1 MARRTASPACED
13 TMRAMPDF
21 RQSLRLAS
29 RATRFMLVGAAVL
42 PLSLQPALL
51 GGAAAQAARPA
62 APATMSAP
70 ALPPAGLPNVADLA
84 EQVMEAVVNI
94 SAQTTT
100 ETRNRTMPNVPGLG
114 PDTPFGDL
122 FEEFFNRRREGQ
134 PGQPP
139 GQQPN
144 QRGENQPQRPGPDGQ
159 QPQQRR
165 GQSAGSGFV
174 IDPSGIVITN
184 NHVIGEANDITV
196 IFTDGRRLKAE
207 VVGKDPKIDIAVLRV
222 KSDTPLRAVKFGDS
236 DRARIG
242 EWVMAIGNPFGLG
255 GSVSIGIVSAKNRR
269 IESGPYD
276 SYIQTDAAINRG
288 NSGGP
293 LFNMQ
298 GEVIGIN
305 TAILSP
311 TGGSVGIGFS
321 VPSTLAMPVIE
332 QLRQF
337 GETRRGW
344 LGVPIQGVDEPT
356 AEALGLGRP
365 RGALIAGIDDKGPA
379 RPAGLETGDV
389 IIQFDGRDVRE
400 SADLP
405 RIVAATPVGKE
416 VDVRIV
422 RKGKEETRKVTLGRL
437 EDGERQQQA
446 SVGGQPT
453 QPNAPAPTTSVLG
466 MELSGVSDQIRRRFN
481 LRENV
486 RGVVVT
492 RVDSNSNA
500 ADKRIVPG
508 DVILEVGQE
517 PVASPADVTRRIDQ
531 LKRDGRRAAL
541 LQVQN
546 AAGDVRFVAVAV
558 N

>member
-1 MARRTASPACED
+1 MSPNAANRSNRQAMKRIAALSLRTALAGAVAIPMTLPPVVFSAQPAQ
-13 TMRAMPDF
+13 A
-21 RQSLRLAS
+21 QVS
-29 RATRFMLVGAAVL
+29 RASQL
-42 PLSLQPALL
+42 PSI
-51 GGAAAQAARPA
+51 
-62 APATMSAP
+62 
-70 ALPPAGLPNVADLA
+70 ADLA
-84 EQVMEAVVNI
+84 EQVMESVVNI

-134 PGQPP
+134 PGAPGQPP
-139 GQQPN
+139 RQ
-144 QRGENQPQRPGPDGQ
+144 GENQAPRQ
-159 QPQQRR
+159 QPEQRR

-184 NHVIGEANDITV
+184 NHVIGESNDVTV
-196 IFTDGRRLKAE
+196 IFSDGRRLKAE

-222 KSDTPLRAVKFGDS
+222 KSDTPLKAVKFGDS
-236 DRARIG
+236 DKARIG
-242 EWVMAIGNPFGLG
+242 DWVMAIGNPFGLG

-276 SYIQTDAAINRG
+276 SYLQTDAAINRG

-293 LFNMQ
+293 LFNMA

-311 TGGSVGIGFS
+311 SGGSVGIGFS
-321 VPSTLAMPVIE
+321 VPSALAMPVIS
-332 QLRQF
+332 QLREF

-344 LGVPIQGVDEPT
+344 LGVRIQNVDDAT
-356 AEALGLGRP
+356 AEALNLGRA

-379 RPAGLETGDV
+379 KPAGLETGDV
-389 IIQFDGRDVRE
+389 ITQFDGKDVRE
-400 SADLP
+400 STDLP

-416 VDVRIV
+416 VDVRII
-422 RKGKEETRKVTLGRL
+422 RKGKEESRKVTLGRL

-446 SVGGQPT
+446 ALGSQPST
-453 QPNAPAPTTSVLG
+453 PNAAPATTTVLG
-466 MELSGVSDQIRRRFN
+466 MELAGVSDVVRRRFN
-481 LRENV
+481 LKDGV

-492 RVDSNSNA
+492 RVDANSNA
-500 ADKRIVPG
+500 ADKRLVAG

-517 PVASPADVTRRIDQ
+517 PVSNPADVARRVEQ

-546 AAGDVRFVAVAV
+546 AAGDVRFVAVAI

>member
-1 MARRTASPACED
+1 MSLIAISRHRSRALKRTGSVATRVLLAGAV
-13 TMRAMPDF
+13 AMPMLLQPVAF
-21 RQSLRLAS
+21 GHQPAQAQVS
-29 RATRFMLVGAAVL
+29 RA
-42 PLSLQPALL
+42 S
-51 GGAAAQAARPA
+51 
-62 APATMSAP
+62 
-70 ALPPAGLPNVADLA
+70 ALPSVADLA

-134 PGQPP
+134 PGTPGQPP
-139 GQQPN
+139 RQ
-144 QRGENQPQRPGPDGQ
+144 GENQPPNNPRQ
-159 QPQQRR
+159 QPEQRR

-184 NHVIGEANDITV
+184 NHVIGESNDVTV
-196 IFTDGRRLKAE
+196 IFSDGRRLKAE

-222 KSDTPLRAVKFGDS
+222 KSDTPLKAVKFGDS
-236 DRARIG
+236 DKARIG
-242 EWVMAIGNPFGLG
+242 DWVMAIGNPFGLG

-276 SYIQTDAAINRG
+276 SYLQTDAAINRG

-293 LFNMQ
+293 LFNMA

-311 TGGSVGIGFS
+311 SGGSVGIGFS
-321 VPSTLAMPVIE
+321 VPSALAMPVIS
-332 QLRQF
+332 QLREF

-344 LGVPIQGVDEPT
+344 LGVRIQNVDDAT
-356 AEALGLGRP
+356 AEALSLGRA
-365 RGALIAGIDDKGPA
+365 RGALIAGIDDRGPA
-379 RPAGLETGDV
+379 KPAGLETGDV
-389 IIQFDGRDVRE
+389 ITQFDGKDVRE
-400 SADLP
+400 STDLP

-446 SVGGQPT
+446 ALGAQPST
-453 QPNAPAPTTSVLG
+453 PNAAPATTTVLG
-466 MELSGVSDQIRRRFN
+466 MELAGVTDVVRRRFN
-481 LRENV
+481 LKEGV
-486 RGVVVT
+486 KGVVVT
-492 RVDSNSNA
+492 RVDANSNA
-500 ADKRIVPG
+500 ADKRLVAG

-517 PVASPADVTRRIDQ
+517 PVTNPADVARRVDQ
-531 LKRDGRRAAL
+531 LKKDGRRAAL

-546 AAGDVRFVAVAV
+546 AAGDVRFVAVTI

>member
-1 MARRTASPACED
+1 MTLKAAAISRFALHA
-13 TMRAMPDF
+13 A
-21 RQSLRLAS
+21 LA
-29 RATRFMLVGAAVL
+29 AAL
-42 PLSLQPALL
+42 AAPISLQPAVWSPALAQAPSISVR
-51 GGAAAQAARPA
+51 GAA
-62 APATMSAP
+62 
-70 ALPPAGLPNVADLA
+70 LPDIADLA
-84 EQVMEAVVNI
+84 EQVMDAVVNI

-100 ETRNRTMPNVPGLG
+100 DTRSRTMPNVPGLG

-134 PGQPP
+134 GQQGEAQPRGPQPP
-139 GQQPN
+139 
-144 QRGENQPQRPGPDGQ
+144 Q

-184 NHVIGEANDITV
+184 NHVVGEANDITV
-196 IFTDGRRLKAE
+196 IFADGRRLKAE

-222 KSDTPLRAVKFGDS
+222 KSDTPLKAVRFGDS
-236 DRARIG
+236 DKARVG

-293 LFNMQ
+293 LFNLQ

-311 TGGSVGIGFS
+311 SGGSVGIGFS
-321 VPSTLAMPVIE
+321 VPSALAMPVID

-344 LGVPIQGVDEPT
+344 LGVRIQNVDEAT
-356 AEALGLGRP
+356 AEALGIGRP
-365 RGALIAGIDDKGPA
+365 RGALVAGIDDKGPA
-379 RPAGLETGDV
+379 KPAGLETGDV
-389 IIQFDGRDVRE
+389 ILQFDGKDVRE
-400 SADLP
+400 SSDLP

-416 VDVRIV
+416 VEVRV
-422 RKGKEETRKVTLGRL
+422 SRKGREQSLKVTLGRL

-446 SVGGQPT
+446 SLGQ
-453 QPNAPAPTTSVLG
+453 QPNQNNAQPQTATVLG
-466 MELSGVSDQIRRRFN
+466 MELAGISEQLRRRFS

-492 RVDSNSNA
+492 RVDPNSNA
-500 ADKRIVPG
+500 ADKRLVAG

-517 PVASPADVTRRIDQ
+517 PVNSPADVNRRVDQ

-546 AAGDVRFVAVAV
+546 AQGEVRFVAVTI

>member
-1 MARRTASPACED
+1 
-13 TMRAMPDF
+13 
-21 RQSLRLAS
+21 
-29 RATRFMLVGAAVL
+29 
-42 PLSLQPALL
+42 
-51 GGAAAQAARPA
+51 
-62 APATMSAP
+62 
-70 ALPPAGLPNVADLA
+70 
-84 EQVMEAVVNI
+84 
-94 SAQTTT
+94 
-100 ETRNRTMPNVPGLG
+100 MPNVPGLG

-134 PGQPP
+134 QGQPGQPGQPP
-139 GQQPN
+139 GQGEAQPRN
-144 QRGENQPQRPGPDGQ
+144 PRQPD
-159 QPQQRR
+159 QRR

-184 NHVIGEANDITV
+184 NHVIGESNDVTV
-196 IFTDGRRLKAE
+196 IFSDGRRLKAE

-222 KSDTPLRAVKFGDS
+222 KSDTPLKAVKFGDS
-236 DRARIG
+236 DKARIG
-242 EWVMAIGNPFGLG
+242 DWVMAIGNPFGLG

-276 SYIQTDAAINRG
+276 SYLQTDAAINRG

-311 TGGSVGIGFS
+311 SGGSVGIGFS
-321 VPSTLAMPVIE
+321 VPSALAMPVIE

-344 LGVPIQGVDEPT
+344 LGVRIQNIDDAT
-356 AEALGLGRP
+356 AEALSLGRA
-365 RGALIAGIDDKGPA
+365 RGALVAGIDDKGPA
-379 RPAGLETGDV
+379 KPAGIETGDV
-389 IIQFDGRDVRE
+389 IIQFDGKEVRE
-400 SADLP
+400 SSDLP

-422 RKGKEETRKVTLGRL
+422 RKGQEETRKVTLGRL

-446 SVGGQPT
+446 ALGSQPS
-453 QPNAPAPTTSVLG
+453 QPNAAPATTTVLG
-466 MELSGVSDQIRRRFN
+466 MELAGVNEQVRRRFN
-481 LRENV
+481 LKDNV

-492 RVDSNSNA
+492 RVDGNSNA
-500 ADKRIVPG
+500 ADKRLVAG

-517 PVASPADVTRRIDQ
+517 PVNSPADVSRRVDQ
-531 LKRDGRRAAL
+531 LKKDGRRAAL

-546 AAGDVRFVAVAV
+546 AAGDVRFVAITI

>member
-1 MARRTASPACED
+1 MTTTLSSVSRIA
-13 TMRAMPDF
+13 
-21 RQSLRLAS
+21 LRLG
-29 RATRFMLVGAAVL
+29 LAAAIVAPLHL
-42 PLSLQPALL
+42 PY
-51 GGAAAQAARPA
+51 AAQAQAPA
-62 APATMSAP
+62 ATVPQVRG
-70 ALPPAGLPNVADLA
+70 ALLPNIADLA
-84 EQVMEAVVNI
+84 EQVMDAVVNI

-100 ETRNRTMPNVPGLG
+100 EQRGRNLPNLPGLG

-134 PGQPP
+134 Q
-139 GQQPN
+139 
-144 QRGENQPQRPGPDGQ
+144 GENQPPRGQ
-159 QPQQRR
+159 QQQPREAQPREPQPRDPQQRR

-174 IDPSGIVITN
+174 IDSSGIVITN

-196 IFTDGRRLKAE
+196 IFADGRRLKAE
-207 VVGKDPKIDIAVLRV
+207 VVGKDPKIDVAVLRV
-222 KSDTPLRAVKFGDS
+222 KSDTPLKAVRFGDS
-236 DRARIG
+236 DRARVG

-276 SYIQTDAAINRG
+276 NYIQTDAAINRG

-311 TGGSVGIGFS
+311 SGGSVGIGFS
-321 VPSTLAMPVIE
+321 VPSALALPVID

-344 LGVPIQGVDEPT
+344 LGVRIQNVDDAT
-356 AEALGLGRP
+356 AEALGLGRA
-365 RGALIAGIDDKGPA
+365 RGALIAGIDDRGPA
-379 RPAGLETGDV
+379 KPAGLEAGDV
-389 IIQFDGRDVRE
+389 IVQFDGRDVRDSTE
-400 SADLP
+400 LP

-446 SVGGQPT
+446 SLGQQPA
-453 QPNAPAPTTSVLG
+453 QPNQVPQTTSVLG
-466 MELSGVSDQIRRRFN
+466 MNLAGMNDQLRRRFN

-492 RVDSNSNA
+492 GVDPNSNA
-500 ADKRIVPG
+500 ADKRLAPG

-517 PVASPADVTRRIDQ
+517 PVTSPADVTRRVDQ

-546 AAGDVRFVAVAV
+546 AQGEVRFVAVTI

>member
-1 MARRTASPACED
+1 MIKSADNRASSLTVRRCATVVSR
-13 TMRAMPDF
+13 T
-21 RQSLRLAS
+21 LLA
-29 RATRFMLVGAAVL
+29 ATVAL
-42 PLSLQPALL
+42 PL
-51 GGAAAQAARPA
+51 G
-62 APATMSAP
+62 
-70 ALPPAGLPNVADLA
+70 LPPALMSSTAAEAQVSRASQLPSIADLA
-84 EQVMEAVVNI
+84 EQVMESVVNI
-94 SAQTTT
+94 SAQTTV

-139 GQQPN
+139 GQQ
-144 QRGENQPQRPGPDGQ
+144 GENQPRNNQRPPQ
-159 QPQQRR
+159 QPEQRR

-184 NHVIGEANDITV
+184 NHVVGEANDVTV
-196 IFTDGRRLKAE
+196 IFSDGRRLKAE

-222 KSDTPLRAVKFGDS
+222 KSDTPLKAVKFGDS
-236 DRARIG
+236 DKARIG
-242 EWVMAIGNPFGLG
+242 DWVMAIGNPFGLG

-276 SYIQTDAAINRG
+276 SYLQTDAAINRG

-293 LFNMQ
+293 LFNMA

-311 TGGSVGIGFS
+311 SGGSVGIGFS
-321 VPSTLAMPVIE
+321 VPSALAVPVIG
-332 QLRQF
+332 QLREF

-344 LGVPIQGVDEPT
+344 LGVRIQNVDDAT
-356 AEALGLGRP
+356 AEALNLGRA
-365 RGALIAGIDDKGPA
+365 RGALIAGIDEKGPA
-379 RPAGLETGDV
+379 KPAGLETGDV
-389 IIQFDGRDVRE
+389 ITQFDGKDVRE
-400 SADLP
+400 SSDLP

-416 VDVRIV
+416 VDVRIM
-422 RKGKEETRKVTLGRL
+422 RKGKEETRKVVLGRL

-446 SVGGQPT
+446 ALGAQPGA
-453 QPNAPAPTTSVLG
+453 PGSAPAVTTVLG
-466 MELSGVSDQIRRRFN
+466 MELTGMSDVVRRRFSLKDN
-481 LRENV
+481 A

-492 RVDSNSNA
+492 KVDANSNA
-500 ADKRIVPG
+500 ADKRLVAG
-508 DVILEVGQE
+508 DTILEVGQE
-517 PVASPADVTRRIDQ
+517 PVSTPADVSRRVEQ
-531 LKRDGRRAAL
+531 LKKDGRRAAL

-546 AAGDVRFVAVAV
+546 AAGDVRFVAVTI

>member
-1 MARRTASPACED
+1 
-13 TMRAMPDF
+13 
-21 RQSLRLAS
+21 
-29 RATRFMLVGAAVL
+29 
-42 PLSLQPALL
+42 
-51 GGAAAQAARPA
+51 
-62 APATMSAP
+62 
-70 ALPPAGLPNVADLA
+70 
-84 EQVMEAVVNI
+84 MEAVVNI

-134 PGQPP
+134 QQGPRDQQGENQGPR
-139 GQQPN
+139 GQQP
-144 QRGENQPQRPGPDGQ
+144 
-159 QPQQRR
+159 PQQRR

-196 IFTDGRRLKAE
+196 IFNDGRRLKAE

-222 KSDTPLRAVKFGDS
+222 KSDTPLRAVRFGDS
-236 DRARIG
+236 DKARIG

-293 LFNMQ
+293 LFNMA

-321 VPSTLAMPVIE
+321 VPSALAMPVID

-344 LGVPIQGVDEPT
+344 LGVRIQGVDETT

-365 RGALIAGIDDKGPA
+365 RGALIAGIDDRGPA
-379 RPAGLETGDV
+379 KPAGLETGDV
-389 IIQFDGRDVRE
+389 IIQFDGREVRE

-416 VDVRIV
+416 VDVRIM
-422 RKGKEETRKVTLGRL
+422 RKGKEETRRVTLGRL

-453 QPNAPAPTTSVLG
+453 QPNAPAPTATVLG
-466 MELSGVSDQIRRRFN
+466 MELSGVNDQLRRRFN
-481 LRENV
+481 LREGA

-492 RVDSNSNA
+492 RVEGNSNA

-508 DVILEVGQE
+508 DIILEVGQE
-517 PVASPADVTRRIDQ
+517 AVSNPAEVTRRVEQ
-531 LKRDGRRAAL
+531 LRRDGRRAAL

-546 AAGDVRFVAVAV
+546 AQGDVRFVAVAI

>member
-1 MARRTASPACED
+1 MIKSADSRTA
-13 TMRAMPDF
+13 
-21 RQSLRLAS
+21 RLTVRRCAAVVSRTLLAATVALPLGLPPVLLSGTAAEAQVS
-29 RATRFMLVGAAVL
+29 RASQL
-42 PLSLQPALL
+42 PSI
-51 GGAAAQAARPA
+51 
-62 APATMSAP
+62 
-70 ALPPAGLPNVADLA
+70 ADLA
-84 EQVMEAVVNI
+84 EQVMESVVNI
-94 SAQTTT
+94 SAQTTV
-100 ETRNRTMPNVPGLG
+100 ETRNRTVPNVPGLG

-139 GQQPN
+139 GQQ
-144 QRGENQPQRPGPDGQ
+144 GENQPRNNQRPQ
-159 QPQQRR
+159 QPEQRR

-184 NHVIGEANDITV
+184 NHVVGEANDVTV
-196 IFTDGRRLKAE
+196 IFSDGRRLKAE

-222 KSDTPLRAVKFGDS
+222 KSDTPLKAVKFGDS
-236 DRARIG
+236 DKARIG
-242 EWVMAIGNPFGLG
+242 DWVMAIGNPFGLG

-276 SYIQTDAAINRG
+276 SYLQTDAAINRG

-293 LFNMQ
+293 LFNMA

-311 TGGSVGIGFS
+311 SGGSVGIGFS
-321 VPSTLAMPVIE
+321 VPSALAVPVIG
-332 QLRQF
+332 QLREF

-344 LGVPIQGVDEPT
+344 LGVRIQNVDDAT
-356 AEALGLGRP
+356 AEALNLGRA

-379 RPAGLETGDV
+379 KPAGLETGDV
-389 IIQFDGRDVRE
+389 ITQFDGKDVRE
-400 SADLP
+400 STDLP

-416 VDVRIV
+416 VDVRIM
-422 RKGKEETRKVTLGRL
+422 RKGKEETRKVVLGRL

-446 SVGGQPT
+446 ALGAQPGT
-453 QPNAPAPTTSVLG
+453 PNAAPATTTVLG
-466 MELSGVSDQIRRRFN
+466 MELTGMNDVVRRRFSLKDN
-481 LRENV
+481 A

-492 RVDSNSNA
+492 KVDANSNA
-500 ADKRIVPG
+500 ADKRLVPG
-508 DVILEVGQE
+508 DTILEVGQE
-517 PVASPADVTRRIDQ
+517 PVSTPADVNRRVEQ
-531 LKRDGRRAAL
+531 LKKDGRRAAL

-546 AAGDVRFVAVAV
+546 AAGDVRFVAVTI

>member
-1 MARRTASPACED
+1 MSFSDDNRLARRFSAHAV
-13 TMRAMPDF
+13 
-21 RQSLRLAS
+21 RQFGAV
-29 RATRFMLVGAAVL
+29 ATRALLVGALAL
-42 PLSLQPALL
+42 PIGLQPTLIATSQ
-51 GGAAAQAARPA
+51 AQGLRA
-62 APATMSAP
+62 S
-70 ALPPAGLPNVADLA
+70 ALPSVADLA
-84 EQVMEAVVNI
+84 EQVMDAVVNI
-94 SAQTTT
+94 SAQTTV

-134 PGQPP
+134 PNQPGQPGQPP
-139 GQQPN
+139 APG
-144 QRGENQPQRPGPDGQ
+144 QRGENQQPGTPRQ
-159 QPQQRR
+159 QPEQRR

-174 IDPSGIVITN
+174 IDASGIVITN
-184 NHVIGEANDITV
+184 NHVIGESNDVTV
-196 IFTDGRRLKAE
+196 IFADGRRLKAE

-222 KSDTPLRAVKFGDS
+222 KSDTPLKFVKFGDS
-236 DRARIG
+236 DKARIG

-255 GSVSIGIVSAKNRR
+255 GSVSLGIVSAKNRR

-293 LFNMQ
+293 LFNLA

-311 TGGSVGIGFS
+311 SGGSVGIGFS
-321 VPSTLAMPVIE
+321 VPSALAMPVID

-344 LGVPIQGVDEPT
+344 LGVRIQNVDDAT
-356 AEALGLGRP
+356 AEALSLGKA

-379 RPAGLETGDV
+379 RPAGLDTGDV
-389 IIQFDGRDVRE
+389 ITHFDGKEVRE
-400 SADLP
+400 SQDLP

-416 VDVRIV
+416 VDVRIM

-437 EDGERQQQA
+437 EDGEKAQQA
-446 SVGGQPT
+446 SLGA
-453 QPNAPAPTTSVLG
+453 QPNQPSAAPATTSVLG
-466 MELSGVSDQIRRRFN
+466 MELAGATDQVRRRFS
-481 LRENV
+481 LKDGV
-486 RGVVVT
+486 KGVVVT
-492 RVDSNSNA
+492 RVDANSNA
-500 ADKRIVPG
+500 ADKRLVPG

-517 PVASPADVTRRIDQ
+517 PVSNPADVSKRVDQ
-531 LKRDGRRAAL
+531 LKKDGRKAAL

-546 AAGDVRFVAVAV
+546 AAGDVRFVAVAI

>member
-1 MARRTASPACED
+1 
-13 TMRAMPDF
+13 MRAVS
-21 RQSLRLAS
+21 RSRLSFAGAV
-29 RATRFMLVGAAVL
+29 ATRALLAGVMSL
-42 PLSLQPALL
+42 PLGLQPALIA
-51 GGAAAQAARPA
+51 GAQAQAARSTA
-62 APATMSAP
+62 
-70 ALPPAGLPNVADLA
+70 PAGLPNVADLA

-134 PGQPP
+134 QGQQ
-139 GQQPN
+139 GQPN
-144 QRGENQPQRPGPDGQ
+144 QRGEGQQGENQGPRGQ

-222 KSDTPLRAVKFGDS
+222 KSDTPLRSVKFGDS

-311 TGGSVGIGFS
+311 SGGSVGIGFS
-321 VPSTLAMPVIE
+321 VPSALAVPVID

-344 LGVPIQGVDEPT
+344 LGVRIQGVDDAT
-356 AEALGLGRP
+356 AEALGLGRA
-365 RGALIAGIDDKGPA
+365 RGALVAGIDDKGPA
-379 RPAGLETGDV
+379 KPAGLETGDV

-400 SADLP
+400 STDLP

-422 RKGKEETRKVTLGRL
+422 RKGKEEVRKVTLGRL
-437 EDGERQQQA
+437 EDGERTQQA
-446 SVGGQPT
+446 SVGAQPT
-453 QPNAPAPTTSVLG
+453 QPNAPAPTTTVLG
-466 MELSGVSDQIRRRFN
+466 MELSGVSDPLRRRFN
-481 LRENV
+481 LREGV

-492 RVDSNSNA
+492 RVEGNSNA

-517 PVASPADVTRRIDQ
+517 AVASPADVTRRVEQ
-531 LKRDGRRAAL
+531 LRRDGRRAAL

-546 AAGDVRFVAVAV
+546 VAGDVRFVAVAI

>member
-1 MARRTASPACED
+1 MSLIADRLNHCLVTPTLRRLGSVAVRALVVAAIAVPAGV
-13 TMRAMPDF
+13 
-21 RQSLRLAS
+21 Q
-29 RATRFMLVGAAVL
+29 
-42 PLSLQPALL
+42 PLLLSAQPAQ
-51 GGAAAQAARPA
+51 AQSVRG
-62 APATMSAP
+62 S
-70 ALPPAGLPNVADLA
+70 ALPSVADLA

-134 PGQPP
+134 PGQPGAP
-139 GQQPN
+139 GQPPRQ
-144 QRGENQPQRPGPDGQ
+144 GENQAPGTPRQ
-159 QPQQRR
+159 QPEQRR

-184 NHVIGEANDITV
+184 NHVIGESNDITV
-196 IFTDGRRLKAE
+196 IFSDGRRLKAE
-207 VVGKDPKIDIAVLRV
+207 VVGKDPKVDLAVLRV
-222 KSDTPLRAVKFGDS
+222 KSDTPLKSVKFGDS
-236 DRARIG
+236 DKARIG
-242 EWVMAIGNPFGLG
+242 DWVMAIGNPFGLG

-276 SYIQTDAAINRG
+276 SYLQTDAAINRG

-293 LFNMQ
+293 LFNMA

-311 TGGSVGIGFS
+311 SGGSVGIGFS
-321 VPSTLAMPVIE
+321 VPSALAMPVID

-344 LGVPIQGVDEPT
+344 LGVRIQNVDDAT
-356 AEALGLGRP
+356 AEALGMGRA

-389 IIQFDGRDVRE
+389 ITQFDGKDVKE
-400 SADLP
+400 SSDLP

-416 VDVRIV
+416 VDVRIM
-422 RKGKEETRKVTLGRL
+422 RKGKEEIRKVTLGRL

-446 SVGGQPT
+446 ALGN
-453 QPNAPAPTTSVLG
+453 QPNQPSAPPATTSVLG
-466 MELSGVSDQIRRRFN
+466 MDLTAVTDQVRRRFN
-481 LRENV
+481 LKDGV
-486 RGVVVT
+486 KGVVVT
-492 RVDSNSNA
+492 RVDPNSNA
-500 ADKRIVPG
+500 ADKRLAAG
-508 DVILEVGQE
+508 DIILEVGQE
-517 PVASPADVTRRIDQ
+517 PVASPADVSRRVDQ
-531 LKRDGRRAAL
+531 LKKDGRRAAL

-546 AAGDVRFVAVAV
+546 AAGDVRFVAVAI

>member
-1 MARRTASPACED
+1 MSLIAESRYRSRIV
-13 TMRAMPDF
+13 MRAGSVAA
-21 RQSLRLAS
+21 RALLAG
-29 RATRFMLVGAAVL
+29 AVALPML
-42 PLSLQPALL
+42 LQPPLL
-51 GGAAAQAARPA
+51 SMQPAAAQVSRA
-62 APATMSAP
+62 SQ
-70 ALPPAGLPNVADLA
+70 LPSIADLA
-84 EQVMEAVVNI
+84 EQVMESVVNI

-122 FEEFFNRRREGQ
+122 FEDFFNRRREGQ
-134 PGQPP
+134 PGAPGAPGQPP
-139 GQQPN
+139 RQ
-144 QRGENQPQRPGPDGQ
+144 GENQAPNGPRPPQPE
-159 QPQQRR
+159 QRR

-184 NHVIGEANDITV
+184 NHVIGESNDVTV
-196 IFTDGRRLKAE
+196 IFSDGRRLKAE

-222 KSDTPLRAVKFGDS
+222 KSDTPLKAVRFGDS
-236 DRARIG
+236 DKARIG
-242 EWVMAIGNPFGLG
+242 DWVMAIGNPFGLG

-276 SYIQTDAAINRG
+276 SYLQTDAAINRG

-293 LFNMQ
+293 LFNMA

-311 TGGSVGIGFS
+311 SGGSVGIGFS
-321 VPSTLAMPVIE
+321 VPSALAMPVIG
-332 QLRQF
+332 QLREF

-344 LGVPIQGVDEPT
+344 LGVRIQNVDDAT
-356 AEALGLGRP
+356 AEALSLGKA

-389 IIQFDGRDVRE
+389 ITQFDGKDVRE
-400 SADLP
+400 SSDLP

-422 RKGKEETRKVTLGRL
+422 RKGKEENRKVTLGRL

-446 SVGGQPT
+446 ALGAQPGT
-453 QPNAPAPTTSVLG
+453 PNAAPATTTVLG
-466 MELSGVSDQIRRRFN
+466 MELSGVTDVVRRRFS
-481 LRENV
+481 LKDGV
-486 RGVVVT
+486 KGVVVT
-492 RVDSNSNA
+492 RVDANSNA
-500 ADKRIVPG
+500 ADKRLVAG

-517 PVASPADVTRRIDQ
+517 PVTNPADVARRVEQ
-531 LKRDGRRAAL
+531 LKKDGRRAAL
-541 LQVQN
+541 LQVQS
-546 AAGDVRFVAVAV
+546 AAGDVRFVAVAI